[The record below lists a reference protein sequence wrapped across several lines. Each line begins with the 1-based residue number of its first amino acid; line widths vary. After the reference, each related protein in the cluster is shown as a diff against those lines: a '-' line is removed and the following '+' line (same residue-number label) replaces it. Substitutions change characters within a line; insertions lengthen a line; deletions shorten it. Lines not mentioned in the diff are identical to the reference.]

1 VLFLGIVL
9 AQGYRNAEDA
19 PVVRR
24 LVLRPPD
31 YPTTASPVRIVLLS
45 DLHVHGPDMPPER
58 LARIVDQVNALHPDI
73 DVVAGDFM
81 GDDWIGAQYSLTQAV
96 APLRGLKAR
105 FGVYAILGN
114 NDFHVGASVRAMNNV
129 GVRVLM
135 NEAIQVGP
143 IALGGLDG
151 RLAHSQPAIT
161 EARRATYA
169 AMERL
174 RGIKV
179 LLAHR
184 PDEFAPAPQF
194 VSLVLAGHTHCGQIV
209 LPLIGPLFTGSDSVY
224 GRQYVCG
231 IFRDGAK
238 TLIVTGGLGTSH
250 LPLRIGAPADI
261 WLITIEGTLLGR

>member
-1 VLFLGIVL
+1 VLFLGVVL
-9 AQGYRNAEDA
+9 AQGYRNAEAA
-19 PVVRR
+19 PVIRR
-24 LVLRPPD
+24 LVLRAPN
-31 YPTTASPVRIVLLS
+31 YPTGTPVRIALFS
-45 DLHVHGPDMPPER
+45 DLHVHGPNMPPER
-58 LARIVDQVNALHPDI
+58 VARIVDRINALHPDI

-81 GDDWIGAQYSLTQAV
+81 GDNWIGARYSLGQAV
-96 APLRGLKAR
+96 APLRGLKAK

-114 NDFHVGASVRAMNNV
+114 NDSHVRASVRAMNDV

-135 NEAIQVGP
+135 NEAVQVGP

-151 RLAHSQPAIT
+151 RLAHSQPAIA

-179 LLAHR
+179 LVAHR
-184 PDEFAPAPQF
+184 PDEFVPAPEF
-194 VSLVLAGHTHCGQIV
+194 ISLVLAGHTHCGQIV
-209 LPLIGPLFTGSDSVY
+209 LPLIGPLFTGSDF

-238 TLIVTGGLGTSH
+238 TMIVTGGLGTSH

-261 WLITIEGTLLGR
+261 WLITIEGAR